1 MSNRGVATGLCK
13 YCEGIDPEAIW
24 TEHLEVRQRDS
35 MEYELQRSS
44 SMKSSAQNGCSGCRF
59 FLNVL
64 RRDTHNAKAVDD
76 ALQREVRISIRG
88 LSRLHVEN
96 ANIYD
101 SSPLNLCLVQG
112 ALSQSPSRT
121 RCTFICDLELT

>member
-1 MSNRGVATGLCK
+1 MATGLCK

-24 TEHLEVRQRDS
+24 TENPEERQRNS
-35 MEYELQRSS
+35 TEHELQRSS
-44 SMKSSAQNGCSGCRF
+44 SMKYSAQNGCSGCRF

-64 RRDTHNAKAVDD
+64 RRDTQNAKAVDD
-76 ALQREVRISIRG
+76 VLQREVRISIRG
-88 LSRLHVEN
+88 LSRLHIEN

-112 ALSQSPSRT
+112 ALSESLSRP
-121 RCTFICDLELT
+121 RCSFIYDLELT